1 MIVGFDAKR
10 LYNNFT
16 GLGNYSRTL
25 VRNLGCFFPQDEY
38 VLYSPKAPLSAETV
52 FFRENF
58 ATHTHRGPCSSLWR
72 ASGITRDLK
81 RHGIDIYHGLSH
93 DMPLGIEKLKTGKV
107 VTIHDVCY
115 KTFPEMFPYAERL
128 IYDRKYRHSCRV
140 ADKIIA
146 ISESTK
152 KDIVELLEV
161 DPQKIEV
168 IHQAINPTFYNP
180 QPMDSCRALVA
191 RYGVNGEYVL
201 YVGSINSR
209 KNLMGVLKAYT
220 LLPASMRL
228 PLVIIGSGGK
238 YKAQCLEFAD
248 RNGLLS
254 LLVML
259 DGIESMATLQAFYQC
274 ATMMVYPSF
283 YEGFGLPVT
292 EALLSGTPVV
302 TSHVSSLPEAG
313 GQAAS
318 YVDPHSAE
326 DIALAIERVA
336 GSKELRDEMV
346 RTGLKYATEHF
357 SQQALT
363 AKVHDLYKTL
373 L

>member
-1 MIVGFDAKR
+1 MRVGFDAKR

-58 ATHTHRGPCSSLWR
+58 ATHTHKGPFSSLWR
-72 ASGITRDLK
+72 AGGITRDLK
-81 RHGIDIYHGLSH
+81 RHDIDIYHGLSH
-93 DMPLGIEKLKTGKV
+93 DMPLWIEKLKMGKV

-115 KTFPEMFPYAERL
+115 KTFPDMFPYVERM
-128 IYDRKYRHSCRV
+128 IYDQKYRHACRV

-146 ISESTK
+146 ISDSTK
-152 KDIVELLEV
+152 KDIVELLGV
-161 DPQKIEV
+161 DSSKIEV

-180 QPMDSCRALVA
+180 QPLDHCRALVA
-191 RYGVNGEYVL
+191 RYGVHDDYVL

-209 KNLMGVLKAYT
+209 KNLLGVLKAYT
-220 LLPASMRL
+220 LLPASVRL
-228 PLVIIGSGGK
+228 PLVVIGSGGK
-238 YKAQCLEFAD
+238 YKAQCLDFAD
-248 RNGLLS
+248 KNGLLP
-254 LLVML
+254 LMIML

-313 GQAAS
+313 GGAAS

-326 DIALAIERVA
+326 DIALSIERVL
-336 GSKELRDEMV
+336 GSKQLREEMV
-346 RTGLKYATEHF
+346 RTGLRYATENF